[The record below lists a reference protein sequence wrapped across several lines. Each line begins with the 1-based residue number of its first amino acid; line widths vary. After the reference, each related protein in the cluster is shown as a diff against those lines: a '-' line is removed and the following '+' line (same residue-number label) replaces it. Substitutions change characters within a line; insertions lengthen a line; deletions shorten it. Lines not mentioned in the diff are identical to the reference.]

1 MLMKIEKG
9 IPTPET
15 YPGFGRRYETKAG
28 GEYPFP
34 QMEIGDSFVVPADRG
49 KAATV
54 ACARQKRKHG
64 KQFATRKT
72 EDGEFVRV
80 WRIA

>member
-1 MLMKIEKG
+1 MEIEKN
-9 IPTPET
+9 IPIPRSHAE
-15 YPGFGRRYETKAG
+15 G
-28 GEYPFP
+28 GKYPFP

-49 KAATV
+49 RAATV

-72 EDGEFVRV
+72 EDGKFVRV